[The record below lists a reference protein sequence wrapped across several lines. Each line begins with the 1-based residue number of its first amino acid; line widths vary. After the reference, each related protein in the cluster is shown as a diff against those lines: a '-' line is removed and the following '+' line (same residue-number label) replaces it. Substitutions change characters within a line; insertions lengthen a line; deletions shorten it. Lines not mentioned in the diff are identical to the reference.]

1 MGGVAATAVSTDASL
16 LFLQPESTES
26 LILRS
31 QSTELCVS
39 LMALFKMVG
48 LTQIRTGGGWDHC
61 RKSDA
66 QMQTVVSGYVF
77 LVKLLIPRINLT
89 AYL

>member
-1 MGGVAATAVSTDASL
+1 MGGVVATAVSTDASL

-39 LMALFKMVG
+39 LMALFKMVE
-48 LTQIRTGGGWDHC
+48 LTQIRTGGGRDHC
-61 RKSDA
+61 RRSA
-66 QMQTVVSGYVF
+66 NQT
-77 LVKLLIPRINLT
+77 LRCELL
-89 AYL
+89 